1 MSCVD
6 EEQVV
11 LEQLT
16 LSNFK
21 ISKKWEHKNIM
32 TVLILS
38 LLLIFELTQQAALL
52 NFELLLNVLKISKFS
67 F

>member
-52 NFELLLNVLKISKFS
+52 NFELLLNVLKISKCS